1 MKARVYV
8 TLRSGILDPQ
18 GRAVQKTLSGLG
30 FDDVQDVRVGK
41 YIELEIAEKPSGDPG
56 ADRRNARER
65 ITAMCDRLLA
75 NPVIEDYRI
84 ELDGDQTP
92 GRQPEESG
100 Q

>member
-30 FDDVQDVRVGK
+30 FDDVADVRVGK
-41 YIELEIAEKPSGDPG
+41 YIELELTNDTSGDPE
-56 ADRRNARER
+56 AARRTAKER
-65 ITAMCDRLLA
+65 ITAMCDKLLA

-84 ELDGDQTP
+84 EIVENA
-92 GRQPEESG
+92 PEETG